1 MEPER
6 GAGKMEIQAHEDEE
20 DYIHGSLR
28 LGAVER
34 RKNRGEVGDERG
46 KGSEMVVQRVE
57 LLP

>member
-1 MEPER
+1 
-6 GAGKMEIQAHEDEE
+6 MEIQAHEDEE